1 MSSLLTY
8 LHTVRYLKPVQVYGR
23 VWFRVARP
31 SPDLRA
37 APTLR
42 ARGGAWAIPP
52 ARRRSVFAPRRFVF
66 LNEEHDLTGRGWD
79 DPGLSKLW
87 RYHLHYFD
95 DLNAANADQRNELH
109 RELLLQWVHENPP
122 GQGTGWEPFPTSL
135 RIVNWIK
142 WHLRGQHLSAECLD
156 SLAVQVRWLARRL
169 ERHILGNHLFANAKA
184 LVFAGLFFEGDE
196 ADRWL
201 RQGIEM
207 INRETGL
214 QVLPDGGHFERS
226 PMYHA
231 LFLEDV
237 LDLLNLLR
245 AYGFESAL
253 AARLAEVSE
262 SMRRWLA
269 ALTHP
274 DGDIA
279 FFNDAAMGQAPRC
292 AELASYGQR
301 LDLPT
306 PQAEEP
312 GLMVFRESGYIRCAS
327 GDAVA
332 LLDVAPIG
340 PDWLPAHAHA
350 DTLSF
355 ELSLFGQRAIVNSGT
370 SRYGSD
376 EERLRQRGTAAHST
390 VIVDGRDSSE
400 VWGGFRVARRARPFD
415 LRIVEEDPNRAV
427 TCSHDGYLRLPAK
440 VVHTRTWSF
449 GPGSLAIEDRLSEGY
464 RQAEARFH
472 LHPDATVRAASASAV
487 AVQLGGGQVVE
498 ISCAGGRIS
507 DVASTWHPEFG
518 VVRANRCLVVQF
530 REPTLRTTV
539 SWTSAV

>member
-8 LHTVRYLKPVQVYGR
+8 LRTARYLKPVQLYGR

-31 SPDLRA
+31 RPDLRA
-37 APTLR
+37 APRVR
-42 ARGGAWAIPP
+42 AGGRAWVTPP
-52 ARRRSVFAPRRFVF
+52 ARPRSVLAPRRFVF

-95 DLNAANADQRNELH
+95 DLNAADADQRNELQ

-122 GQGTGWEPFPTSL
+122 GQGTGWEPFPTSV

-142 WHLRGQHLSAECLD
+142 WQLGGQHLPAECLD
-156 SLAVQVRWLARRL
+156 SLAVQTRWLARRL
-169 ERHILGNHLFANAKA
+169 ERHILGNHLFSNAKA

-201 RQGIEM
+201 RQGIELV
-207 INRETGL
+207 NREIGV

-237 LDLLNLLR
+237 LDLINLLR
-245 AYGFESAL
+245 AYQFETPL
-253 AARLAEVSE
+253 LARLFEVVPV
-262 SMRRWLA
+262 MQQWLA

-279 FFNDAAMGQAPRC
+279 FFNDATTGQAPRC
-292 AELASYGQR
+292 TELESYRQR
-301 LDLPT
+301 LHLPL
-306 PQAEEP
+306 PEAERRA
-312 GLMVFRESGYIRCAS
+312 LTVFRESGYIRCD
-327 GDAVA
+327 GYDAVA

-355 ELSLFGQRAIVNSGT
+355 ELSLFGQRLIVNSGT
-370 SRYGSD
+370 SRYGND
-376 EERLRQRGTAAHST
+376 EERLRQRGTPAHST
-390 VIVDGRDSSE
+390 VTVDGRDSSE

-415 LRIVEEDPNRAV
+415 LRIVDHDPYMTV

-440 VVHTRTWSF
+440 SLHTRLWAF
-449 GPGSLAIEDRLSEGY
+449 APRSLTIEDRLTG
-464 RQAEARFH
+464 RHRHAEARFH
-472 LHPDATVRAASASAV
+472 LHPAVTVRSVRADCVAA
-487 AVQLGGGQVVE
+487 QLGGGQVVE
-498 ISCAGGRIS
+498 ISCEGGTIAE
-507 DVASTWHPEFG
+507 VASTWHPGFG
-518 VVRANRCLVVQF
+518 VVCANRCLVVQF
-530 REPTLRTTV
+530 RGPTLRTKV
-539 SWTSAV
+539 SWTGAV